1 MTIREAGKGAVT
13 AGGGVYNIGFN
24 GDDETQFTAFN
35 MAELEQLWREFC
47 KENSFAKNSVDYVER
62 A

>member
-1 MTIREAGKGAVT
+1 MPVKYVFVT
-13 AGGGVYNIGFN
+13 GGVVYNIGFN

>member
-1 MTIREAGKGAVT
+1 MTIREAGKGVVS
-13 AGGGVYNIGFN
+13 AGGGVYYIGFN